1 MNDQIPDFEPPPPMF
16 EDPKPVKKPRRKPTK
31 KAKSVSFLERKRQLS
46 REKAVPKKRRV
57 AKRRGRPPGA
67 LGKPKV
73 EAVASSSAK
82 TIVSVY
88 DRCNEILKE
97 LAPHERGPV
106 LECLK

>member
-1 MNDQIPDFEPPPPMF
+1 MNDQLPDFEAPAPMF
-16 EDPKPVKKPRRKPTK
+16 EDPKPKKARRKPTK
-31 KAKSVSFLERKRQLS
+31 KRAVV
-46 REKAVPKKRRV
+46 AVPSPKRAVKKDV
-57 AKRRGRPPGA
+57 KRRGRPPGA

-73 EAVASSSAK
+73 ELAASSSAK
-82 TIVSVY
+82 LIVSVY